1 MITFFRN
8 TQNDKKNMEI
18 STEVTVKLTTKDLE
32 EMIMDH
38 LKLKGIDVKSVY
50 FNVNGHNREDDWRAE
65 YSLDYR
71 LDEVVCKGNYDKI
84 L

>member
-8 TQNDKKNMEI
+8 TQNNNKNMEI
-18 STEVTVKLTTKDLE
+18 STEITVKLTTKDLE
-32 EMIMDH
+32 EMIIDH

-65 YSLDYR
+65 YDLDYR

>member
-1 MITFFRN
+1 
-8 TQNDKKNMEI
+8 MEI

-32 EMIMDH
+32 EMIIEH

-50 FNVNGHNREDDWRAE
+50 FNVNGHNDWRAE
-65 YSLDYR
+65 YDLDYR